1 MSHSTSFHNNRYIS
15 FKHFRVVLKLIL
27 TRVSVFSNQ
36 WASRFL
42 IGGKCFSTDKKKINV
57 YVNCVTNKLL

>member
-42 IGGKCFSTDKKKINV
+42 IGGKCFSTDKKN
-57 YVNCVTNKLL
+57 